1 MRPAPPR
8 ASRISAAPASRAG
21 TPEQSRP
28 PIDLEHHVI
37 RRHAPTAAPAAGRPR
52 PFLVQQSFP
61 TPRPTTNPYL
71 VMLAE
76 SIARQPGVAVRTFS
90 WRSALLRPYDVL
102 HVHWPEILVSGHSPL
117 KRLVRQGLTVA
128 LVARLAA
135 TRTPLVRTLHNLE
148 LPDGIS
154 RRERALLRL
163 LERRTTLWIH
173 LNEDTPERADRPHET
188 IVHGHYRDWF
198 RRHPRP
204 DAVPGRLGYFGLIRR
219 YKGVDRLLAAFRDMP
234 RDASLRIGGRPSSP
248 DLAASLE
255 GLAAGDDRVRLD
267 LRFLEDREVVDLVG
281 ASELVVLP
289 YREMHNSGGAL
300 TTLSLG
306 RPVLM
311 PANRVNARLAEEVG
325 PGWVHGYEGELE
337 AADIAAALTAVRAL
351 APDARPDLS
360 RREWPE
366 AGARHV
372 AAYRRAVAILAA
384 RRTRG

>member
-1 MRPAPPR
+1 MGPPAPPVPPPVVPAGR
-8 ASRISAAPASRAG
+8 AAPPAR
-21 TPEQSRP
+21 SRP
-28 PIDLEHHVI
+28 PTDLEHTVS
-37 RRHAPTAAPAAGRPR
+37 RRPTPTAAPAGDRRRPL
-52 PFLVQQSFP
+52 LVQQSFP

-90 WRSALLRPYDVL
+90 WTSALLRPYDVL
-102 HVHWPEILVSGHSPL
+102 HVHWPEILVSGQSPL

-128 LVARLAA
+128 LVARLAL

-163 LERRTTLWIH
+163 MERRTTLWIH

-188 IVHGHYRDWF
+188 ILHGHYRDWF
-198 RRHPRP
+198 RDRPRP
-204 DAVPGRLGYFGLIRR
+204 DAVAGRVGYFGLIRR

-234 RDASLRIGGRPSSP
+234 ASASLRVGGRPSTP
-248 DLAASLE
+248 ELAAALE

-267 LRFLEDREVVDLVG
+267 LRFLADAEVVDLV
-281 ASELVVLP
+281 ASSELVVLP

-300 TTLSLG
+300 TTLSLD

-311 PANRVNARLAEEVG
+311 PANRVNARLAAEVG
-325 PGWVHGYEGELE
+325 PGWVHAYEGELE
-337 AADIAAALTAVRAL
+337 ASDIRDAVDAVRRL
-351 APDARPDLS
+351 APGARPDLS

-372 AAYRRAVAILAA
+372 AAYRRAIGLVGGRGA
-384 RRTRG
+384 RG

>member
-1 MRPAPPR
+1 MSRRPDP
-8 ASRISAAPASRAG
+8 
-21 TPEQSRP
+21 T
-28 PIDLEHHVI
+28 
-37 RRHAPTAAPAAGRPR
+37 APTRRARA
-52 PFLVQQSFP
+52 LVVQQSFP

-90 WRSALLRPYDVL
+90 WTSALLRPYDVL
-102 HVHWPEILVSGHSPL
+102 HVHWPEILVSGHGPL

-128 LVARLAA
+128 LVARLAI

-163 LERRTTLWIH
+163 MERRTTLWIH

-198 RRHPRP
+198 RHHPRP
-204 DAVPGRLGYFGLIRR
+204 DVVPGRIGYFGLIRR
-219 YKGVDRLLAAFRDMP
+219 YKGVDRLLAAFRGMP
-234 RDASLRIGGRPSSP
+234 RDASLRVGGRPSSP
-248 DLAASLE
+248 ELAASLE
-255 GLAAGDDRVRLD
+255 GLAAADDRVRLD
-267 LRFLEDREVVDLVG
+267 LRFLADAEVVELVG

-300 TTLSLG
+300 TTLSLD

-311 PANRVNARLAEEVG
+311 PANRVNARLAAEVG
-325 PGWVHGYEGELE
+325 PGWVHAYEGELE
-337 AADIAAALTAVRAL
+337 AADVAAALDAVRAL
-351 APDARPDLS
+351 APGARPDLS

-372 AAYRRAVAILAA
+372 AAYRRAVAIVAG
-384 RRTRG
+384 RRACG